1 MDRRCV
7 LILWLFRFIFSC
19 GLQHLFV
26 SCLNDYYNKIDLPLA
41 WTNKTQQKLKT
52 SLMVQGW
59 RLETKKGGVIKYF
72 CHNSKIR
79 KVSQDGT
86 FHLCLRLRWSRGGSS
101 DGALKMDLKMG
112 TYFLKITAETVKF
125 LSSLLVLWRNSCGR
139 LAMSCHFFILLK
151 NSIRLGQWSN
161 RSSKVHQSHTW
172 IKLIRK
178 QLILSILLTFRWKSF

>member
-1 MDRRCV
+1 MDRRRV
-7 LILWLFRFIFSC
+7 LMLWMFRHPQQLIFIFFC

-26 SCLNDYYNKIDLPLA
+26 SYLNDDFNKIYLPLA

-59 RLETKKGGVIKYF
+59 RLERKQGGIIKNV

-79 KVSQDGT
+79 EASQDGT
-86 FHLCLRLRWSRGGSS
+86 FHLCLRLRWTRGGSS

-151 NSIRLGQWSN
+151 NSIRLWAETMIQQTV
-161 RSSKVHQSHTW
+161 SSKAHQSHAW
-172 IKLIRK
+172 IKFIKK
-178 QLILSILLTFRWKSF
+178 QLI